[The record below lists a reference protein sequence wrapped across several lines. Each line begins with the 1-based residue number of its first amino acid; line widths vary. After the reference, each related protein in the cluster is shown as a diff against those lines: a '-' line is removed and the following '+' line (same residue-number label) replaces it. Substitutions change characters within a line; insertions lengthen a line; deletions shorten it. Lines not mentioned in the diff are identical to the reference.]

1 MAAPDPAH
9 ARPGWRFWFLWM
21 LASLGGAVVYLIVVP
36 PILNAFV
43 PGGSG
48 SAGPEVPTWEMS
60 MIISAVGQITLGAA
74 IGMAQWL
81 ILRRILSGMG
91 WWVLASLI
99 GYSIGMLAPWIVNRL
114 EGGWWSGLFALLIY
128 GAGLGLAQWIVLRVH
143 FQHAVW
149 WVGLIMGAWALAWAL
164 TRLAQ
169 ITGVY
174 VEPFDL
180 LAAFLVPVATAGAGL
195 IWLLRRSGAPTLD
208 SGSAKI

>member
-1 MAAPDPAH
+1 MTALNTARS
-9 ARPGWRFWFLWM
+9 RPGWRFWFLWM
-21 LASLGGAVVYLIVVP
+21 LASFGGAIVYLIVVP

-48 SAGPEVPTWEMS
+48 DAGPGVPAWEMS
-60 MIISAVGQITLGAA
+60 VIVIAAGQLSFGAA

-81 ILRRILSGMG
+81 VLRYFLAQIG
-91 WWVLASLI
+91 WWVLASMI

-114 EGGWWSGLFALLIY
+114 EPGWWSGLFALLIY

-143 FQHAVW
+143 FQRAVW
-149 WVGLIMGAWALAWAL
+149 WVALIMAAWALAWAL

-180 LAAFLVPVATAGAGL
+180 LAAFLVPVAAAGAGL
-195 IWLLRRSGAPTLD
+195 IWLLRRSGPATLD
-208 SGSAKI
+208 TGSAKI